1 MLSRNEAFSVR
12 SSFFRH
18 SNLKKQSALTHS
30 FSFQLLFE
38 THWNRKRSWRALW
51 TCSLQSSCFILFAM
65 LSLILLFCR
74 KTPRG
79 LLPHNPWSPVSPIQY
94 PLRSQRKDAV
104 THCERFIWYCSADV
118 VPDKVHP
125 WCRTWWLNG
134 SRTGLSPRRLG
145 FVSCMELIV
154 ILFTLF
160 LSLCFL
166 DGWFVYR
173 QDYTE
178 NFWVSAQTRPHKVLV
193 RIQIKGWLQEL
204 FLTFFSFVRQGIYHG
219 IMHRSWRKY
228 SGVLR
233 WLVWVKGAF
242 GTWLRNVLF

>member
-18 SNLKKQSALTHS
+18 SNLKKQSTLTHS

-65 LSLILLFCR
+65 LPLILLFCW

-79 LLPHNPWSPVSPIQY
+79 LLPHNPWRQVSPIQY

-118 VPDKVHP
+118 VPDKVHTG
-125 WCRTWWLNG
+125 CRTWWLNG

-145 FVSCMELIV
+145 FCPAWNWL
-154 ILFTLF
+154 LYC
-160 LSLCFL
+160 SLCSCHLCLF
-166 DGWFVYR
+166 F
-173 QDYTE
+173 
-178 NFWVSAQTRPHKVLV
+178 
-193 RIQIKGWLQEL
+193 GWLICL
-204 FLTFFSFVRQGIYHG
+204 STGLHRNYLRDLHKTSVSRPSLDPIKFWHG
-219 IMHRSWRKY
+219 SR
-228 SGVLR
+228 
-233 WLVWVKGAF
+233 
-242 GTWLRNVLF
+242 